1 LDALASSPHPSLGI
15 TRLGHSW
22 AIGELGQWLDRREA
36 AHPDG
41 SGVPAAAAAPYQLP
55 LEEAARAW
63 DELGCPYEAAAAL
76 ASSRSAE
83 LLAEAL
89 RRFERLGARP
99 AADQAARALRNLG
112 LRAPR
117 RSTLSHPDGLTARE
131 ADVLGLLRDQ
141 LSNAQIAERLR
152 ISPKTV
158 DHHVSSI
165 LAKLGVRSRGEAA
178 RHGPDAGRP
187 GDPAKPR

>member
-1 LDALASSPHPSLGI
+1 M
-15 TRLGHSW
+15 RC
-22 AIGELGQWLDRREA
+22 A
-36 AHPDG
+36 AH
-41 SGVPAAAAAPYQLP
+41 
-55 LEEAARAW
+55 
-63 DELGCPYEAAAAL
+63 
-76 ASSRSAE
+76 
-83 LLAEAL
+83 
-89 RRFERLGARP
+89 
-99 AADQAARALRNLG
+99 
-112 LRAPR
+112 
-117 RSTLSHPDGLTARE
+117 GLTARE

-178 RHGPDAGRP
+178 RHAPDAGRP